1 MSSEAA
7 PVRSAPIPAAPVAP
21 APFPPVT
28 FTGPV
33 GDLVD
38 LVQALSFCR
47 DVPSVMAVVR
57 MAARALSGAD
67 GVTFVLRDGDL
78 CHYADEDAIG
88 PLWKGRRF
96 PLSTCISGWVML
108 NRQPAVIADIYQ
120 DDRIPHDAYRPT
132 FVKSLVMVPV
142 RADEPVAAIG
152 AYWATVR
159 MPKAEEV
166 ALLQAVAHSTAVALT
181 NVQLYES
188 LRAAVAE
195 SQARADEAERAN
207 RAKSVF
213 LAAISHDLRQPL
225 QTMRLYHNM
234 LSERAANGRA
244 AVAAGAGGLPN
255 AAPAN
260 GLATALDRKL
270 IGGMGEALSA
280 GEELLRALLD
290 VSVLDAGT
298 VAVNAQRFGLEAM
311 VAGLVS
317 AVRGDAEKAGVDI
330 RLRTAA
336 KTGPQAAL
344 EVADTDPVLLKCV
357 LRNLLTN
364 AIRYTGR
371 GGRVLV
377 STRRRGRS
385 MLVQVWDTGVG
396 IAADQLGTVFEDFVQ
411 LNNPERDRTKGL
423 GLGLGIVRRMARLL
437 GTSVTVR
444 SRPGRGSVFSV
455 LVPCA
460 PAAAG
465 AAADPA
471 APDGLLPFP
480 RDGQRPA
487 QRASDPRTILA
498 VEDDALQRLALG
510 AIIESWGYRVITAAG
525 SDDALAAMRDA
536 VRLPGL
542 VISDFRLPGPL
553 NGVQLVARLGN
564 EVRRHLPGIIVTGDT
579 DPARIQEASA
589 TGCALI
595 HKPYLPE
602 VLRAAIEEVLRGVDG
617 GGGQT
622 GDGPM
627 GDQMGGPAGA
637 LDA

>member
-1 MSSEAA
+1 MPLEAA
-7 PVRSAPIPAAPVAP
+7 PIRSAPSPSAAPP
-21 APFPPVT
+21 GLR
-28 FTGPV
+28 FTGPI

-67 GVTFVLRDGDL
+67 GVTFVLREGDL
-78 CHYADEDAIG
+78 CHYAEEDAIA

-142 RADEPVAAIG
+142 RTDEPVAAIG
-152 AYWATVR
+152 AYWAVSR
-159 MPKAEEV
+159 HPRAEEV

-188 LRAAVAE
+188 LQAAVAE
-195 SQARADEAERAN
+195 SQARAEEAEKAN

-225 QTMRLYHNM
+225 QTMRLYHTM
-234 LSERAANGRA
+234 LAERAATSRA
-244 AVAAGAGGLPN
+244 AANALPAGVAAI
-255 AAPAN
+255 AAPPPGN
-260 GLATALDRKL
+260 GLANALDRKL
-270 IGGMGEALSA
+270 IAGMGEALSA

-298 VAVNAQRFGLEAM
+298 VAVKRQRFGLEAAL
-311 VAGLVS
+311 AGLVS
-317 AVRGDAEKAGVDI
+317 AIRGDAEKAGVHI
-330 RLRTAA
+330 RLRPATKA
-336 KTGPQAAL
+336 GPQAAL
-344 EVADTDPVLLKCV
+344 EEADTDPVLMKCI
-357 LRNLLTN
+357 LRNVLTN

-377 STRRRGRS
+377 STRRRGDA
-385 MLVQVWDTGVG
+385 MLVQIWDTGVG
-396 IAADQLGTVFEDFVQ
+396 IPANQLDAIFEDFVQ
-411 LNNPERDRTKGL
+411 LDNPERDRTKGL

-437 GTSVTVR
+437 GSAVAVR
-444 SRPGRGSVFSV
+444 SVPGRGSVFSV
-455 LVPCA
+455 LVPA
-460 PAAAG
+460 VAAARAEDPAAATG
-465 AAADPA
+465 G
-471 APDGLLPFP
+471 DGLLVFP
-480 RDGQRPA
+480 RDGQRPL
-487 QRASDPRTILA
+487 QRESDPRTILA
-498 VEDDALQRLALG
+498 VEDDALQRMALG
-510 AIIESWGYRVITAAG
+510 AIIESWGYRVITAGG
-525 SDDALAAMRDA
+525 SDEALAAVRDA

-602 VLRAAIEEVLRGVDG
+602 VLRAAIEGVLQRLEETAQGRW
-617 GGGQT
+617 
-622 GDGPM
+622 P
-627 GDQMGGPAGA
+627 GA
-637 LDA
+637 TDA

>member
-1 MSSEAA
+1 MGWKDALPA
-7 PVRSAPIPAAPVAP
+7 KRPGQVPADGGPSAPSDAATSAP
-21 APFPPVT
+21 GPIF
-28 FTGPV
+28 GPV
-33 GDLVD
+33 GNLVD

-47 DVPSVMAVVR
+47 DVASVMAVVR

-78 CHYADEDAIG
+78 CHYADEDSIA
-88 PLWKGRRF
+88 PLWKGKRF
-96 PLSTCISGWVML
+96 PMSTCISGWVML
-108 NRQPAVIADIYQ
+108 NRQPAIIPDIYQ
-120 DDRIPHDAYRPT
+120 DPRIPHDAYRPT

-142 RADEPVAAIG
+142 RAEEPVAAIG
-152 AYWATVR
+152 AYWAVER
-159 MPKAEEV
+159 EPRAEEV

-181 NVQLYES
+181 NVGLYES

-234 LSERAANGRA
+234 LNDRAATGRVA
-244 AVAAGAGGLPN
+244 SAGIGAVTNAGAH
-255 AAPAN
+255 PATAL
-260 GLATALDRKL
+260 GTALDRKL
-270 IGGMGEALSA
+270 IAGLGEALSA

-298 VAVNAQRFGLEAM
+298 VAVNRQRFGLEAV

-317 AVRGDAEKAGVDI
+317 GLRGEAEKAGVDI
-330 RLRTAA
+330 RLRPGA
-336 KTGPQAAL
+336 KSGPLPAL
-344 EVADTDPVLLKCV
+344 EEADTDPVLLKCI

-377 STRRRGRS
+377 ATRRRGDA
-385 MLVQVWDTGVG
+385 MLVQVWDTGIG
-396 IAADQLGTVFEDFVQ
+396 IPADRMSTIFEDFVQ

-423 GLGLGIVRRMARLL
+423 GLGLGIVRRMATLL
-437 GTSVTVR
+437 DSAITVR
-444 SRPGRGSVFSV
+444 SVPGRGSVFSV

-460 PAAAG
+460 PVAARV
-465 AAADPA
+465 A
-471 APDGLLPFP
+471 APAESGGGDKLLAFP
-480 RDGQRPA
+480 RDGQHPA
-487 QRASDPRTILA
+487 QRESDPRTILA
-498 VEDDALQRLALG
+498 VEDDALQRMALG
-510 AIIESWGYRVITAAG
+510 AIIESWGYRVITASG
-525 SDDALAAMRDA
+525 SDEALAAIRDA

-564 EVRRHLPGIIVTGDT
+564 EMRRHLPGIIVTGDT

-589 TGCALI
+589 TGCLLI

-602 VLRAAIEEVLRGVDG
+602 TLRAAIDDALHGLEA
-617 GGGQT
+617 
-622 GDGPM
+622 
-627 GDQMGGPAGA
+627 PAAAGRADDA
-637 LDA
+637 LDG

>member
-1 MSSEAA
+1 M
-7 PVRSAPIPAAPVAP
+7 
-21 APFPPVT
+21 
-28 FTGPV
+28 
-33 GDLVD
+33 D

-67 GVTFVLRDGDL
+67 GVTFVLRDGEL

-108 NRQPAVIADIYQ
+108 NRQPAVIPDIYR

-142 RADEPVAAIG
+142 RTDEPVAAIG

-195 SQARADEAERAN
+195 SQARAEEAERAN

-234 LSERAANGRA
+234 LNERAANGRA
-244 AVAAGAGGLPN
+244 TTATAAGGGGGSSP
-255 AAPAN
+255 APAN
-260 GLATALDRKL
+260 GLANALDRKL

-298 VAVNAQRFGLEAM
+298 VAANPQRFGLEATL
-311 VAGLVS
+311 AGLVS
-317 AVRGDAEKAGVDI
+317 AVRGDAEKAGVEI
-330 RLRTAA
+330 RLRNAA

-344 EVADTDPVLLKCV
+344 EEADTDPVLLKCI

-396 IAADQLGTVFEDFVQ
+396 ISADQLDTVFEDFVQ
-411 LNNPERDRTKGL
+411 LGNPERDRTKGL

-437 GTSVTVR
+437 GTTVTVR
-444 SRPGRGSVFSV
+444 SVPGRGSVFSV
-455 LVPCA
+455 LVPCVPTA
-460 PAAAG
+460 PAVG
-465 AAADPA
+465 APA
-471 APDGLLPFP
+471 TATPDSLVAFP

-487 QRASDPRTILA
+487 QRERDPRTILA
-498 VEDDALQRLALG
+498 VEDDALQRMALG

-525 SDDALAAMRDA
+525 SDDAMAAVRDA

-589 TGCALI
+589 TGCVLI

-602 VLRAAIEEVLRGVDG
+602 VLRAAIEEAMRGGDEGGARSDG
-617 GGGQT
+617 QV
-622 GDGPM
+622 
-627 GDQMGGPAGA
+627 GA

>member
-1 MSSEAA
+1 MSSGAV
-7 PVRSAPIPAAPVAP
+7 PVRPAPIPDAPSAA
-21 APFPPVT
+21 APFPPVN

-57 MAARALSGAD
+57 LAARALSGAD

-108 NRQPAVIADIYQ
+108 NRQPAVIPDIYQ

-142 RADEPVAAIG
+142 RTDEPVAAIG

-195 SQARADEAERAN
+195 SQARAEEAERAN

-234 LSERAANGRA
+234 LSERAVNGRA
-244 AVAAGAGGLPN
+244 AVATAAGGGGGSS
-255 AAPAN
+255 ATPAN
-260 GLATALDRKL
+260 GLANALDRKL

-298 VAVNAQRFGLEAM
+298 VTANPQRFGLEAT

-317 AVRGDAEKAGVDI
+317 AIRGDAEKAGVEI

-344 EVADTDPVLLKCV
+344 GEADTDPVLLKCI
-357 LRNLLTN
+357 LRNLLSN

-396 IAADQLGTVFEDFVQ
+396 IAAAELDTVFEDFVQ
-411 LNNPERDRTKGL
+411 LSNPERDRTKGL

-437 GTSVTVR
+437 GTTVTVR
-444 SRPGRGSVFSV
+444 SVPGRGSVFSV
-455 LVPCA
+455 LVPCVPAAPAVGA
-460 PAAAG
+460 PAAK
-465 AAADPA
+465 DS
-471 APDGLLPFP
+471 LLAFP

-487 QRASDPRTILA
+487 QRESDPRTILA
-498 VEDDALQRLALG
+498 VEDDALQRMALG

-564 EVRRHLPGIIVTGDT
+564 EMRRHLPGIIVTGDT
-579 DPARIQEASA
+579 DTARIQEASA
-589 TGCALI
+589 TGCVLI

-602 VLRAAIEEVLRGVDG
+602 VLRAAIEEALRGVDPG
-617 GGGQT
+617 GAQT
-622 GDGPM
+622 GDG
-627 GDQMGGPAGA
+627 QAGA

>member
-1 MSSEAA
+1 MPLEAVPARRA
-7 PVRSAPIPAAPVAP
+7 PGPAAPSLPVT
-21 APFPPVT
+21 FPPVT
-28 FTGPV
+28 FNGPV

-47 DVPSVMAVVR
+47 DVPSVMVVVR

-108 NRQPAVIADIYQ
+108 NRRPAVIPDIYR

-142 RADEPVAAIG
+142 RTDEPVAAIG
-152 AYWATVR
+152 AYWATAR
-159 MPKAEEV
+159 EPKAEEV

-188 LRAAVAE
+188 LRAALAE
-195 SQARADEAERAN
+195 SQARAEEAEKAN

-244 AVAAGAGGLPN
+244 TVATTAAGGGAVSS
-255 AAPAN
+255 AAPGN
-260 GLATALDRKL
+260 GLANALDRKL

-290 VSVLDAGT
+290 VSVLDAGMVT
-298 VAVNAQRFGLEAM
+298 VNPQRFGLEAAM
-311 VAGLVS
+311 AGLVS
-317 AVRGDAEKAGVDI
+317 AIRGDAEKAGVDI
-330 RLRTAA
+330 RLRPGA

-344 EVADTDPVLLKCV
+344 EEADTDPVLLKCI
-357 LRNLLTN
+357 LRNLLSN
-364 AIRYTGR
+364 AVRYTGR

-385 MLVQVWDTGVG
+385 MLVQVWDTGMG
-396 IAADQLGTVFEDFVQ
+396 IASDQLDTVFEDFVQ

-444 SRPGRGSVFSV
+444 STLGRGSVFSI
-455 LVPCA
+455 LVPCV
-460 PAAAG
+460 
-465 AAADPA
+465 PA
-471 APDGLLPFP
+471 APAVAVAPVAKDGPLPFP

-487 QRASDPRTILA
+487 QRESDPRTILA
-498 VEDDALQRLALG
+498 VEDDALQRMALG

-525 SDDALAAMRDA
+525 SDDALATIRDA

-602 VLRAAIEEVLRGVDG
+602 VLRAAIEEVLRGLEDG
-617 GGGQT
+617 GNGE
-622 GDGPM
+622 
-627 GDQMGGPAGA
+627 AGA

>member
-7 PVRSAPIPAAPVAP
+7 PVRPAPIPDAPSAS

-28 FTGPV
+28 FTGSV

-57 MAARALSGAD
+57 LAARALSGAD

-108 NRQPAVIADIYQ
+108 NRQPAVIPDIYQ

-152 AYWATVR
+152 AYWATVG

-244 AVAAGAGGLPN
+244 AVAVGAGGLPN

-298 VAVNAQRFGLEAM
+298 VTANPQRFGLGAM

-317 AVRGDAEKAGVDI
+317 AVRGDAEKAGVEI

-344 EVADTDPVLLKCV
+344 DVADTDPVLLKCV

-471 APDGLLPFP
+471 TPDGLLPFP

-498 VEDDALQRLALG
+498 VEDDALQRMALG

-525 SDDALAAMRDA
+525 SDDALAALRDA

-589 TGCALI
+589 TGCVLI

-602 VLRAAIEEVLRGVDG
+602 VLRAAIEEALRGVDEG
-617 GGGQT
+617 GSQA
-622 GDGPM
+622 GDG
-627 GDQMGGPAGA
+627 QAGA